1 MRLGIYLDLR
11 NPPRWRVPW
20 ADLYR
25 DAIDLVADAE
35 GRGAEAVWLT
45 EHHGFEDG
53 YLSQPL
59 ALAAALAVRT
69 RALRIGTAVLLA
81 PLRHPLHIAEE
92 AALVDVLSAGRL
104 ELGLGAGY
112 VRPEFQA
119 FGVDEAH
126 RYRTT
131 EACVRRLQAL
141 SWAVRCDLGR
151 SRSRSRSGWGTR
163 GRAAPAGPAHSA

>member
-1 MRLGIYLDLR
+1 MQLGIYLDMR
-11 NPPRWRVPW
+11 NPPPW
-20 ADLYR
+20 PRSWTGLYR
-25 DAIDLVADAE
+25 ETIDLVADAE
-35 GRGAEAVWLT
+35 RRGCQAVWLT

-69 RALRIGTAVLLA
+69 RSMRIGTAVVLA

-112 VRPEFQA
+112 VRTEFEA
-119 FGVDEAH
+119 FGAD
-126 RYRTT
+126 
-131 EACVRRLQAL
+131 
-141 SWAVRCDLGR
+141 
-151 SRSRSRSGWGTR
+151 
-163 GRAAPAGPAHSA
+163 